1 MKERTDIHFRLLKE
15 EREAIAKAAAAVNKN
30 LSEYARDVLLAA
42 SDYKTAE
49 IITNAQKLSYVPERR
64 NVPCYIRLTKTEA
77 DFYAEQAGSAGCSVS
92 EYIRRSAN
100 GNQIIVI
107 PGLKEMTKQMAKLG
121 VNLNQLTMLAHQGKI
136 REVDLFATNDTLKQ
150 MLLELIKISKKGG

>member
-15 EREAIAKAAAAVNKN
+15 EKEAIEKAAAAVNKN

-42 SDYKTAE
+42 SDYETAE
-49 IITNAQKLSYVPERR
+49 IITNAQRLSYISERR
-64 NVPCYIRLTKTEA
+64 DVPCYIRLTKTEA
-77 DFYAEQAGSAGCSVS
+77 EFYAKQAKNAGCSVS
-92 EYIRRSAN
+92 EYVRRSAN
-100 GNQIIVI
+100 GNQIIVV
-107 PGLKEMTKQMAKLG
+107 PGLIELTKQMAKLG

-150 MLLELIKISKKGG
+150 MLKELIKISKKKG